1 MDIVIVAQYL
11 RDITNFEENNSRF
24 VYLAKLLKEHSEAE
38 VEIVTSDFN
47 HATKKHFDTVGKLSG
62 IHITP
67 LHESGYAKNV
77 TLKRF
82 KSHKEL
88 AQNLERYFEERNKP
102 DIIYAAVPS
111 LDVAEVCARYCKKN
125 NVRFIVDIQDLWPEA
140 FKMVVKI
147 PVISDVAFYP
157 MKKQADRIYSAAD
170 EVVAVSETYANR
182 AMLVNKKCKHPQIV
196 YLGTD
201 KKTFDDYTACNV
213 DKFEGI
219 TVGYIGSLA
228 ASYDIDSVIEAIA
241 KLRKDIPV
249 RFLVMGDG
257 GYKEKFEAH
266 AKEAGIDAQFTGRLS
281 YPQMVEKLS
290 SCDIAVN
297 PIKKGSAGSIINRVG
312 DYAMAGLPVVN
323 TQESTEYRKLLLEY
337 NAGINC
343 ECENVDELA
352 NAIKKLAIDTD
363 FREKMAKNSRNLGS
377 EKFDRGNSYYNLI
390 EKLLKKNAGGGNDSL
405 LWNTGTQL

>member
-170 EVVAVSETYANR
+170 EVLFQR
-182 AMLVNKKCKHPQIV
+182 HMQIEQC
-196 YLGTD
+196 L
-201 KKTFDDYTACNV
+201 
-213 DKFEGI
+213 
-219 TVGYIGSLA
+219 
-228 ASYDIDSVIEAIA
+228 
-241 KLRKDIPV
+241 
-249 RFLVMGDG
+249 
-257 GYKEKFEAH
+257 
-266 AKEAGIDAQFTGRLS
+266 
-281 YPQMVEKLS
+281 
-290 SCDIAVN
+290 
-297 PIKKGSAGSIINRVG
+297 
-312 DYAMAGLPVVN
+312 
-323 TQESTEYRKLLLEY
+323 
-337 NAGINC
+337 
-343 ECENVDELA
+343 
-352 NAIKKLAIDTD
+352 
-363 FREKMAKNSRNLGS
+363 
-377 EKFDRGNSYYNLI
+377 
-390 EKLLKKNAGGGNDSL
+390 
-405 LWNTGTQL
+405 